1 MEQWEQERRVYIES
15 SYIDHR
21 VSWIL
26 LIYTDVLLSSPNVTK
41 TCPLTEAQ
49 YQAQVLC
56 LRPNLLIEWCY

>member
-15 SYIDHR
+15 SCIDHR

-49 YQAQVLC
+49 Y
-56 LRPNLLIEWCY
+56 